1 MLKETVNNHTSL
13 QIACSVSLGRV
24 GNLYLEV
31 IGVRGVLLRAIEA
44 SNVAVCVLNCC
55 SAVLDGF
62 AECLFGQ
69 YKLRRSRKDSERS
82 SAGSNTERTW
92 HALNA
97 TNHHLLLNHIS
108 LTLQYLAVAL
118 NAVQLG
124 LRHS

>member
-1 MLKETVNNHTSL
+1 MLKETVKNQTSL

-24 GNLYLEV
+24 SNWYLKV

-55 SAVLDGF
+55 SAVLNGF

-69 YKLRRSRKDSERS
+69 YKLRRSRKDSKRS
-82 SAGSNTERTW
+82 SAGNNTERTW
-92 HALNA
+92 DTLHAAN
-97 TNHHLLLNHIS
+97 NHLLLNHIS

-118 NAVQLG
+118 DAVQLG
-124 LRHS
+124 LRRS